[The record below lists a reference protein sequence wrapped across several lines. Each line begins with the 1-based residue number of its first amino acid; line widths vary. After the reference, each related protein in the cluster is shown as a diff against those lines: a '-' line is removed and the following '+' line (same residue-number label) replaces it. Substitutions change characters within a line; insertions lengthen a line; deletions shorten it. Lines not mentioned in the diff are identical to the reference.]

1 MKVVITGTSRGIGRA
16 CARRYLEEGHE
27 VIGIDLMPATIAQA
41 KGSAA
46 SDTPYAN
53 YKHYI
58 ADITGELPEIDGVVF
73 RRGAMRSGSI
83 SRGPLQ

>member
-16 CARRYLEEGHE
+16 CALRYLEEGHE

-46 SDTPYAN
+46 SDIGSAASDTPYAN

-58 ADITGELPEIDGVVF
+58 ADIT
-73 RRGAMRSGSI
+73 
-83 SRGPLQ
+83 

>member
-16 CARRYLEEGHE
+16 CALRYLEEGHE

-46 SDTPYAN
+46 
-53 YKHYI
+53 
-58 ADITGELPEIDGVVF
+58 
-73 RRGAMRSGSI
+73 
-83 SRGPLQ
+83 